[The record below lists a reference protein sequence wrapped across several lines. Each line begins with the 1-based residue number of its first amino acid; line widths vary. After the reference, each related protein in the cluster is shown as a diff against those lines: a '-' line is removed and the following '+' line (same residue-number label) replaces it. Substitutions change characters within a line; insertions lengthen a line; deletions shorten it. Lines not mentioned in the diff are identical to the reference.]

1 MNNITT
7 KFNPISIT
15 FKIFT
20 FIISIVV
27 FFFSLLILTEIYKPD
42 ILYALIIYCLGA
54 FGLIISI
61 NNTDMQKFGP
71 AYSIIL
77 YTIFTHFGY
86 SIALI
91 FTSHDELVKVISNNR
106 HLYIEYLPRVMSIS
120 YLSVLA
126 FIVGWH
132 TDRFIV
138 TKIKDK
144 RYRTDISS
152 NHKNIYVKVST
163 MVVYSYFAV
172 LIYYALSYGIIGQS
186 YIMVKEVLA
195 SQFLGYLQRLFWVA
209 TVPLVIFAKKR
220 DYLINVAPLTGIF
233 VILML
238 TGNRNDILIPLVVGF
253 SLFTLKNRKLL
264 KVPLVVGL
272 FTVFII
278 NPLIS
283 EIRQVGI
290 FTINSI
296 SNGIEAA
303 LLEMGLQVNPFSIIM
318 YLTENGVNHM
328 RGLTIILPSF
338 AILNLNFFYTTND
351 FLLSIYNVQKLL
363 ANQNHMGQAFS
374 MIGEMWINFGV
385 LGAVLVYF
393 GFGKFS
399 RKMEKRIKND
409 YDLLIYGQIALIMMY
424 WTRNLILFNIILV
437 IFSIALHYFTK
448 KLAVRRVYR

>member
-1 MNNITT
+1 
-7 KFNPISIT
+7 
-15 FKIFT
+15 
-20 FIISIVV
+20 
-27 FFFSLLILTEIYKPD
+27 
-42 ILYALIIYCLGA
+42 
-54 FGLIISI
+54 
-61 NNTDMQKFGP
+61 MQKFGP

-91 FTSHDELVKVISNNR
+91 FTSYDELIKVLSNNR

-120 YLSVLA
+120 YLAILA
-126 FIVGWH
+126 FIIGWH
-132 TDRFIV
+132 TDKFIV
-138 TKIKDK
+138 MKNKSK
-144 RYRTDISS
+144 RLRTDISS
-152 NHKNIYVKVST
+152 NHKSTYVKVST
-163 MVVYSYFAV
+163 VVVYLYFAI

-186 YIMVKEVLA
+186 YIIVKEVFA
-195 SQFLGYLQRLFWVA
+195 SQFLSYLQRLFWVA

-220 DYLINVAPLTGIF
+220 DFLINAAPLTGIF
-233 VILML
+233 AILML

-253 SLFTLKNRKLL
+253 SVFTLKNRKLL
-264 KVPLVVGL
+264 KVPLIIGL
-272 FTVFII
+272 FTVFIL

-283 EIRQVGI
+283 EIRQAGI

-318 YLTENGVNHM
+318 YLTENGVNPM
-328 RGLTIILPSF
+328 RGLTILLPSF
-338 AILNLNFFYTTND
+338 AILNLNFLYTTND
-351 FLLSIYNVQKLL
+351 FLSSMYNVQRLL
-363 ANQNHMGQAFS
+363 ENQNHLGQAFS

-393 GFGKFS
+393 AFGKFS
-399 RKMEKRIKND
+399 RKMEKKITTD

-424 WTRNLILFNIILV
+424 WVRNLILFNIILV

-448 KLAVRRVYR
+448 KLAVKRKTR